1 MVRLTKVPEER
12 AKAVQDALQTEL
24 ENGNEFIPPPQI
36 LTLYALE
43 SCFFLVSYLQQFPQ
57 LTSLSAIRIFFVF
70 YADKSSEATLA

>member
-12 AKAVQDALQTEL
+12 VKAVRDALQTDRKL
-24 ENGNEFIPPPQI
+24 FMHLN
-36 LTLYALE
+36 LA
-43 SCFFLVSYLQQFPQ
+43 FFFGSYLQQFPQ